1 MIYPIEFPFSTNDA
15 AGQWRRRS
23 LASNARSNVAVRLP
37 HARRGEGVGGSGGK
51 AFWGLG
57 FAPLRILGSAIL
69 ITTVFLSAPAQAQ
82 DINTLLKDADRYR
95 MSAENL
101 QVDTQVTVFNTDG
114 SQDKE
119 RRYTVFAQA
128 ERKSLVLMQSP
139 VEKGQKVLMLGDDFW
154 LMMPGTQRAMRI
166 TPMQKLLGDAS
177 TGDIATMNWAGD
189 YTGQLV
195 GEEPC
200 QNEAKSLCLHLS
212 LQATRKGVTYQRI
225 ELWVGKTRHE
235 PVRADLFVQSDKLA
249 KQARFVM
256 DKPANPTT
264 VSEMVLVD
272 QLSNKKETRI
282 KYLGRK
288 ERTVPAEWLNPMF
301 LARNP
306 ALE

>member
-1 MIYPIEFPFSTNDA
+1 M
-15 AGQWRRRS
+15 Q
-23 LASNARSNVAVRLP
+23 
-37 HARRGEGVGGSGGK
+37 
-51 AFWGLG
+51 
-57 FAPLRILGSAIL
+57 RILVNTLAAL
-69 ITTVFLSAPAQAQ
+69 AMAVAATALAQ
-82 DINTLLKDADRYR
+82 DIPTLLKDADHYR
-95 MSAENL
+95 MGADNL
-101 QVDTQVTVFNTDG
+101 QVDTQVSTFNADG
-114 SQDKE
+114 SPDKE

-128 ERKSLVLMQSP
+128 GRKSLVLMQSP
-139 VEKGQKVLMLGDDFW
+139 AEKGQKVLMLADDFW
-154 LMMPGTQRAMRI
+154 LLMPNAQRPMRI

-189 YTGQLV
+189 YTGTLV
-195 GEEPC
+195 GEEACAPDSK
-200 QNEAKSLCLHLS
+200 ATCLHLS
-212 LQATRKGVTYQRI
+212 LQASRKGVTYQRI

-282 KYLGRK
+282 KYLNRK
-288 ERTVPAEWLNPMF
+288 ERAVPAEWLNPMF